1 MQKQNSGRPEPG
13 HVSDSGPGNLTF
25 PRNCTWSLERKV
37 SGLHLVST
45 QAGVPPE
52 KRTGAITR
60 MAPVGQVKGVLPGP
74 EGPHFIRQTSQQ
86 RVWSCRLE
94 GSPVTAASASSL
106 QPTISPSITV
116 TPMPALQEQSARMWF
131 ELIHKYGNNTESS

>member
-1 MQKQNSGRPEPG
+1 MSRTVGPEISPSLGIVPGRWKG
-13 HVSDSGPGNLTF
+13 RSQG
-25 PRNCTWSLERKV
+25 CTWSAL
-37 SGLHLVST
+37 

-60 MAPVGQVKGVLPGP
+60 MAPVGKVKGVLPGP

-106 QPTISPSITV
+106 RPTISPSITV

-131 ELIHKYGNNTESS
+131 ELINKYGNNTESS